1 MRPDR
6 DALSPQLAASY
17 RAIMWV
23 PQPTGMDASVEHF
36 SEARA
41 LRTAAYLSEDIGFRL
56 VGDLDEACILPQA
69 QLVRVHACVRIQR
82 ASARHGCI
90 LQVSTPE
97 VETAAQYLL
106 KQAHELKQQADATRP
121 DLVVEVRQY
130 TCHGH
135 ACTQANPAWSSRDCM
150 RNQAFCRTMHGL
162 CHASILC
169 ETCQRCPVSDV

>member
-1 MRPDR
+1 
-6 DALSPQLAASY
+6 
-17 RAIMWV
+17 MWV

-106 KQAHELKQQADATRP
+106 KQAHELKRQADATRP
-121 DLVVEVRQY
+121 DLVVEVRRYYLPWAMHARKQ
-130 TCHGH
+130 TLLGH
-135 ACTQANPAWSSRDCM
+135 REIACEIRLFAGPCM
-150 RNQAFCRTMHGL
+150 GFAMHQ
-162 CHASILC
+162 SFV
-169 ETCQRCPVSDV
+169 RPVSDVL